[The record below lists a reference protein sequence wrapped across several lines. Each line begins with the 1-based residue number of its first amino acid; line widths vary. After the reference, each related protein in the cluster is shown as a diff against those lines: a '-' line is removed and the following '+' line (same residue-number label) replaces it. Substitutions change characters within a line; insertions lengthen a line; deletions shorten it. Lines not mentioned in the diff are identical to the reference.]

1 MHKDL
6 LNSFTSFSWK
16 FGSNNSLDCTI
27 KAFYSTSV
35 MNIVTRSGQESCMR
49 ANSCSRTGSVLTDT
63 SLGRF
68 WAICHLHTGWKWEN
82 LQIGSSVWVSSCEI
96 WVILQRFAWQW
107 HQVVGTGE
115 IVGLQISQCRVWT
128 AFIGSFH
135 NHHLSFYLSLCHS
148 YTEATRN
155 IKLC

>member
-6 LNSFTSFSWK
+6 LNLFSSFSWK

-27 KAFYSTSV
+27 QAFCK
-35 MNIVTRSGQESCMR
+35 TRWSCMR
-49 ANSCSRTGSVLTDT
+49 ANSCSRTCSVLTGT

-68 WAICHLHTGWKWEN
+68 WAVCHLHTGWKWEN
-82 LQIGSSVWVSSCEI
+82 LQLCSSVWVSSCEI
-96 WVILQRFAWQW
+96 WVILQRFAWHW

-155 IKLC
+155 IKLCSFFF